1 MAGWKVLTWTKKN
14 NMKNLLLLITAII
27 GFIIFAP
34 VGIIYSL
41 FKSPLQFPKKIS
53 KIFLLLA
60 ELIDKMG
67 NVVCAD
73 ALNDLALDDM
83 TKYGDSDDTISFITA
98 VKWVQGYQGP
108 TIEWL
113 GKFLDKVDKE
123 HLAKSLLNKRAEV
136 DAKDKLLNSINY

>member
-1 MAGWKVLTWTKKN
+1 
-14 NMKNLLLLITAII
+14 
-27 GFIIFAP
+27 

-136 DAKDKLLNSINY
+136 DTKDRLLNSINY